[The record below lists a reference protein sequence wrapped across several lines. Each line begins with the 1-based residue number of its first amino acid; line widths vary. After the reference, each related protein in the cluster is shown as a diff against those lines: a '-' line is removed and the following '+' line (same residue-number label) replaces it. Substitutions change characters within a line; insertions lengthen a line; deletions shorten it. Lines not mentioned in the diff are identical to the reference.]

1 MGIKLKHEGCDTMQL
16 VFLVLIGIALGAAN
30 IVPGIS
36 GATLAVIFR
45 VYDKLIESIN
55 SLFSETKKSLKFLV
69 PVGIG
74 MAVGILVVGTVLDGF
89 FDRFSFQTS
98 AFIAGLVAGGIPFLY
113 NQATSQD
120 EKKPSYF
127 VVAIVACAIII
138 TLVIFMPDRSDQL
151 VGEFDW
157 RMAIT
162 LFFGGMAAAAA
173 MIVPGVSGAMVLML
187 FGLLPTIMHTISLIT
202 SYLSSPLDFAQLGPI
217 IQIAL
222 PLGLGIIVG
231 ILGASKLIAILLK
244 KYFTITYF
252 AIIGMVVGTIFAV
265 FYNENT
271 YASVET
277 MTVGIIVFGLVAFTI
292 GMIIA
297 LAFGKRPQSEPDVEV
312 HQEK

>member
-1 MGIKLKHEGCDTMQL
+1 LQ
-16 VFLVLIGIALGAAN
+16 FLFLILIGLALGAAN

-45 VYDKLIESIN
+45 VYDRLIESIN
-55 SLFSETKKSLKFLV
+55 TLFSDTKNALKFLI

-74 MAVGILVVGTVLDGF
+74 MVAGILIVGTVLDGF

-113 NQATSQD
+113 SQAVSRD
-120 EKKPSYF
+120 EKRPF
-127 VVAIVACAIII
+127 HFIVAIIACAFIIA
-138 TLVIFMPDRSDQL
+138 LVIFVPDSGGAA
-151 VGEFDW
+151 VYEFNI
-157 RMAIT
+157 RMAIL

-173 MIVPGVSGAMVLML
+173 MVVPGVSGAMVLML
-187 FGLLPTIMHTISLIT
+187 FGLLPTVMHTISLIT
-202 SYLSSPLDFAQLGPI
+202 AYLASPLDFGQLVPI

-231 ILGASKLIAILLK
+231 ILGASKLIAYLLK
-244 KYFTITYF
+244 RFFTVTYF

-265 FYNENT
+265 FYNEDT
-271 YASVET
+271 YASIDY
-277 MTVGIIVFGLVAFTI
+277 MTVGIIIFGLIAFAV

-297 LAFGKRPQSEPDVEV
+297 LLFGRRKIEEEPA
-312 HQEK
+312 Q